1 MKVPR
6 TMNQLDIFSVQT
18 SSWTNLTTEVQQKI
32 IDQFAIILMPFIEL
46 IIKSEQTNQEDQ
58 SCQEL

>member
-1 MKVPR
+1 MKVPE

-18 SSWTNLTTEVQQKI
+18 AGWMNLSTEEQPKI
-32 IDQFAIILMPFIEL
+32 IDQLAVILIPFIEL
-46 IIKSEQTNQEDQ
+46 IITSEQTNQEDQ